1 MKENSIGHT
10 YVACDIF
17 LLSNELTRRGWVTET
32 LFDFGVQNQLNY
44 LRNSQIEIALYI
56 YTQIWQMNVYN

>member
-1 MKENSIGHT
+1 MKENSKGHT

-32 LFDFGVQNQLNY
+32 FFDFGVQNQLNY

-56 YTQIWQMNVYN
+56 YTQIWRMNVYN